1 MKTQPIK
8 KTGSIIELFDLD
20 NKAPQFHIFG
30 TGGIAVVLVEVMY
43 DMGFRLGYV
52 FDDDCSAGSFHDVTI
67 EPGIKLRNGLDS
79 GGEQHLSDKPFFI
92 CVGNNRIRKD
102 LAELLSSRNDMRS
115 IVAAH
120 SSALVSPTA
129 TVGDGSMIFHGS
141 YIQAS
146 ASIGRH
152 VIINTAASVDHDC
165 QIGDFV
171 HIAPQVGLSGG
182 VVVGEGT
189 EIGVGASVLP
199 NTRIGKWSKV
209 GGGATVISDIPD
221 NAVAVGTPAR
231 VIKINGE
238 RVD

>member
-1 MKTQPIK
+1 MN
-8 KTGSIIELFDLD
+8 ELFGLD
-20 NKAPQFHIFG
+20 DNAPQFHIFG

-43 DMGFRLGYV
+43 DMGFRLGKV
-52 FDDDCSAGSFHDVTI
+52 FDDDCSAGSFHDVKI
-67 EPGIKLRNGLDS
+67 QSGINLRNAQDAVS
-79 GGEQHLSDKPFFI
+79 GAGSDISLSNHPFFI
-92 CVGNNRIRKD
+92 CVGNNQTRKE
-102 LAELLSSRNDMRS
+102 LAELLLTRYTTRS
-115 IVAAH
+115 IVARH
-120 SSALVSPTA
+120 SSVLVSPTA

-141 YIQAS
+141 CVQAG

-152 VIINTAASVDHDC
+152 VIINTSASIDHDC
-165 QIGDFV
+165 EIGDFV
-171 HIAPQVGLSGG
+171 HIAPKVGLSGG

-231 VIKINGE
+231 VIKLNGK